1 MMIKRYTRSFTF
13 LIIFI
18 LCLAFLPTTSVMAKE
33 APVSF
38 VDDGANLF
46 SEEEE
51 LKLSVKIQAIQKKY
65 DADVVI
71 LTVEDRGPISSTRY
85 VENYIDENCDL
96 GRFKENVTI
105 LFIDKLDR
113 YVEIQGYGNCEYFI
127 NNDRIDSILD
137 DIEVDLHFDEYFD
150 ACTTALHEISYYYG
164 LNPNMLTWTWL
175 HAVVALIIGAIVTIV
190 MVSHSKGKVT
200 TNSRTYLDTAH
211 SGLVAKRDM
220 YVTTT
225 VRRTRIQSSS
235 SGGSRSGG
243 GRSSGGRSH
252 SGGGRHF

>member
-1 MMIKRYTRSFTF
+1 MMNKRYTRYFTF
-13 LIIFI
+13 LIVFI
-18 LCLAFLPTTSVMAKE
+18 MCLAFLPASNVMAKE

-38 VDDGANLF
+38 VDDGADLF
-46 SEEEE
+46 TEEEE
-51 LKLSVKIQAIQKKY
+51 LKLSARIQAIQKKY

-71 LTVEDRGPISSTRY
+71 YTVEDRGNISSETFVERY
-85 VENYIDENCDL
+85 VNTNCDL

-105 LFIDKLDR
+105 LFIDEFDR
-113 YVEIQGYGNCEYFI
+113 YVEIQGYGVCEEFI

-137 DIEVDLHFDEYFD
+137 DIETDLHFEEYFD
-150 ACTTALHEISYYYG
+150 ACSTALHKISYYYG
-164 LNPNMLTWTWL
+164 KNPNFLTWTLL
-175 HAVVALIIGAIVTIV
+175 HALVALIIGAIVTFV

-220 YVTTT
+220 YITTT
-225 VRRTRIQSSS
+225 VKRTRIQSNS
-235 SGGSRSGG
+235 SGRSGG